1 MSWME
6 FEHLLQSESCTVIG
20 KEVIDKL
27 MAMTIAHRQDDDRF
41 FPALLRGF
49 LEDGITPTVQ

>member
-1 MSWME
+1 ME